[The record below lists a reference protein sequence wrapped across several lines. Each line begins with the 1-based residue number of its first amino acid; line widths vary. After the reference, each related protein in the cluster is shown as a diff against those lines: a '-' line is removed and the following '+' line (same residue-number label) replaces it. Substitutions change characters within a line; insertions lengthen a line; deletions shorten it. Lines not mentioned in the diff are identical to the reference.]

1 MTGSTTGEADRV
13 VLTRD
18 EATLTVDP
26 SAGGR
31 IASLVLR
38 GREILVT
45 DGASPLW
52 WGCYPMV
59 PFAGR
64 IRDGRFLFRGR
75 AYKVPLT
82 MPPNAIHGTV
92 FDRAWQVTFRGED
105 RVELESELGPDW
117 PFRGRVTQAIVLVPG
132 GLEAT
137 LTVEATD
144 AMPVVLGWHP
154 WFRREVD
161 GIAAELDFEAHAM
174 YARDSSGLPT
184 GATIPPTPR
193 PWDDAFTDI
202 VIPPRLTWPGVL
214 RLDLRSTAP
223 FWVVFDERDDAICV
237 EPQTAPPDAF
247 NLAAVVGV
255 DPPMAA
261 PDHPATIA
269 MAWRWERLA
278 RRRPA
283 EAPRDA
289 TPTPAV
295 PPPAPSPAPSP
306 KRAPA
311 ARRATPSKPPRTR
324 RARSRQ

>member
-38 GREILVT
+38 GREVLVT

-75 AYKVPLT
+75 AYQVPLT

-255 DPPMAA
+255 DPPVAA
-261 PDHPATIA
+261 PRRPASIA
-269 MAWRWERLA
+269 MAWRWELLG
-278 RRRPA
+278 PA
-283 EAPRDA
+283 SVRA
-289 TPTPAV
+289 
-295 PPPAPSPAPSP
+295 PAPS
-306 KRAPA
+306 A
-311 ARRATPSKPPRTR
+311 ARPPKKRSPATKRATPSKPPRTR
-324 RARSRQ
+324 RARSPR

>member
-1 MTGSTTGEADRV
+1 VTGQR
-13 VLTRD
+13 
-18 EATLTVDP
+18 DP
-26 SAGGR
+26 SPADGLVLEAGDAKLVVSARAGGR
-31 IASLVLR
+31 ITSLVVGGQEL
-38 GREILVT
+38 IVT
-45 DGASPLW
+45 EGYGPIR

-59 PFAGR
+59 PFPGR
-64 IRDGRFLFRGR
+64 IRDGRFTWRGHQIQL
-75 AYKVPLT
+75 PTNL
-82 MPPNAIHGTV
+82 PPHAIHGTV

-255 DPPMAA
+255 DPPVAA
-261 PDHPATIA
+261 PGRPASIA
-269 MAWRWERLA
+269 MAWRWELLS
-278 RRRPA
+278 PA
-283 EAPRDA
+283 SV
-289 TPTPAV
+289 PA
-295 PPPAPSPAPSP
+295 PAPSAARTAPSK

-311 ARRATPSKPPRTR
+311 TKRATPSKPPRTR
-324 RARSRQ
+324 RARSPR

>member
-1 MTGSTTGEADRV
+1 MTGSTTGDADRV
-13 VLTRD
+13 VLTRE
-18 EATLTVDP
+18 EATLTVAP

-38 GREILVT
+38 GREVLVT
-45 DGASPLW
+45 DGDSPLW

-64 IRDGRFLFRGR
+64 IRDGRFRFRGR
-75 AYKVPLT
+75 AYQLPLT

-92 FDRAWQVTFRGED
+92 LDRAWQVTFRGDD
-105 RVELESELGPDW
+105 RVELETELGSDW

-161 GIAAELDFEAHAM
+161 GIAAQLDFEAHAM

-202 VIPPRLTWPGVL
+202 VIPPRLTWPGVV

-255 DPPMAA
+255 DPPVAA
-261 PDHPATIA
+261 PGRPASIA
-269 MAWRWERLA
+269 MAWRWELLD
-278 RRRPA
+278 PA
-283 EAPRDA
+283 SV
-289 TPTPAV
+289 PA
-295 PPPAPSPAPSP
+295 PAPSAARTAPSK
-306 KRAPA
+306 KRPSA
-311 ARRATPSKPPRTR
+311 AKRATPSKPPRTR
-324 RARSRQ
+324 RARSPR

>member
-1 MTGSTTGEADRV
+1 VTGSTTGEADRV

-38 GREILVT
+38 GREVLVT

-75 AYKVPLT
+75 AYHVPLT

-223 FWVVFDERDDAICV
+223 FWVVFDERDAAICV

-255 DPPMAA
+255 DPPVAA
-261 PDHPATIA
+261 PRRPASIA
-269 MAWRWERLA
+269 MAWRWELLG
-278 RRRPA
+278 PA
-283 EAPRDA
+283 SV
-289 TPTPAV
+289 PA
-295 PPPAPSPAPSP
+295 PAPS
-306 KRAPA
+306 A
-311 ARRATPSKPPRTR
+311 ARPPKKRSPATKRATPSKPPRTR
-324 RARSRQ
+324 RARSPR